1 MTEDDETS
9 YLLRNPAGAKRLL
22 AALERARCGEIVE
35 RELIEPSDEVERHDP
50 RE

>member
-1 MTEDDETS
+1 MSEDDETS

-22 AALERARCGEIVE
+22 EALERARRGEFVE
-35 RELIEPSDEVERHDP
+35 RELNESSSDVERHDP